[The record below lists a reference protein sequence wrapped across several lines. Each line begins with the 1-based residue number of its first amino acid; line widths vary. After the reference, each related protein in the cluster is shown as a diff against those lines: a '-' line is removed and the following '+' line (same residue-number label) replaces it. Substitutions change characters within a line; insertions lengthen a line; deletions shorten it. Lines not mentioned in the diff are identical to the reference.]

1 MPKRTTT
8 GFVGLDVHEDSI
20 SVAYA
25 GDDSPREPV
34 FLGPIGTRRCDIDE
48 MVRRLRSMAS
58 RLVFADEAGP
68 GGYVLY
74 RYLTRKSVWESTLSP
89 SERVVVEVLRCHHLD
104 ARTAAR
110 RSGGL
115 MLLLCGCIAS

>member
-25 GDDSPREPV
+25 ADDSPQEPV
-34 FLGPIGTRRCDIDE
+34 FLGPIGTRRCDLDK
-48 MVRRLRSMAS
+48 MVRRLQSMAS

-89 SERVVVEVLRCHHLD
+89 SR
-104 ARTAAR
+104 AMIRT
-110 RSGGL
+110 
-115 MLLLCGCIAS
+115 